1 MFKNKKGFTLI
12 ELLVVI
18 AIIGILSSVVLA
30 SLNSARSKGNDGKVK
45 TQLSGARA
53 AAEIWYDNK
62 GSYKDMCSDAASS
75 DAIYPYLKDSNYPAG
90 TTVVCEVSTD
100 NTAYAIKANLNTS
113 GEYWCVDS
121 KGTSK
126 NYTSGWSTSEVTA
139 CP

>member
-62 GSYKDMCSDAASS
+62 GSYTGMCDAASS
-75 DAIYPYLKDSNYPAG
+75 DAIYPYLQDSNYPAG
-90 TTVVCEVSTD
+90 TTVVCGVSTD